1 MIIENSKTYNVND
14 VENLFFRPSFCGK
27 SAEDLGIRVIYNM
40 PIPTKIPVFFHN
52 NNILTSFSTGWQGGS
67 AGSFTDTEVTMTK
80 VKAESSYA
88 ADLYFSTI
96 YEMLTNSAEVN
107 LGDLSGTDLETAETE
122 LFRRAIV
129 DSIYSTM
136 WWGDTNGEYSN
147 FTSFTGFLP
156 KIELAWDNG
165 DTTSVDVENE
175 QVTADVES
183 IFMNTW
189 RNASSQLRNLASD
202 GQLAFYVSSDIYDK
216 YRTMIDQNNYN
227 VLNAGILEARPVLY
241 YHGIPII
248 EVPMDSF
255 YTTKGKSFC
264 LLTDRRNLI
273 LGLNT
278 NDSPEKGI
286 KMWYNPDEMENRQR
300 VVFLAGTA
308 IADYSLISGFIY
320 NETVSL

>member
-1 MIIENSKTYNVND
+1 MIIENSKNYNVTD

-27 SAEDLGIRVIYNM
+27 SAEGLGIRVIYNM

-52 NNILTSFSTGWQGGS
+52 NNILTPFTTGWQGGS

-88 ADLYFSTI
+88 ADIYYSTI
-96 YEMLTNSAEVN
+96 FEMLTNSAEVN
-107 LGDLSGTDLETAETE
+107 LGDLTGTDLEAAETE

-136 WWGDTNGEYSN
+136 WWGDTNAEYSN

-165 DTTSVDVENE
+165 DTLGVSIETE
-175 QVTADVES
+175 QVEVDVES
-183 IFMNTW
+183 ILADTW
-189 RNASSQLRNLASD
+189 GNASTQLRNLALD
-202 GQLAFYVSSDIYDK
+202 GHLAFYVTSDIYDK
-216 YRTMIDQNNYN
+216 YRTLIDQNNYN
-227 VLNAGILEARPVLY
+227 VLNAGVLEARPTLY
-241 YHGIPII
+241 YHGIPLVEI
-248 EVPMDSF
+248 PMDTF
-255 YTTKGKSFC
+255 YATKGKSFC

-308 IADYSLISGFIY
+308 IADFTLISGFIY
-320 NETVSL
+320 NDIISI

>member
-27 SAEDLGIRVIYNM
+27 SAEELGIRILYNM
-40 PIPTKIPVFFHN
+40 PIPTNIPVFSHH
-52 NNILTSFSTGWQGGS
+52 NNILQEFSSGWHGSPTSNIDQKEITLS
-67 AGSFTDTEVTMTK
+67 K
-80 VKAESSYA
+80 LKAESSYSA
-88 ADLYFSTI
+88 ESYFSTI

-107 LGDLSGTDLETAETE
+107 LGDLTGTDLEAAETE

-136 WWGDTNGEYSN
+136 WWGDTNAEYSN

-165 DTTSVDVENE
+165 DTLGVSIETE
-175 QVTADVES
+175 QVEVDVES
-183 IFMNTW
+183 ILADTW
-189 RNASSQLRNLASD
+189 GNASTQLRNLASD
-202 GQLAFYVSSDIYDK
+202 GHLAFYVTSDIYDK
-216 YRTMIDQNNYN
+216 YRTLIDQNNYN
-227 VLNAGILEARPVLY
+227 VLNAGVLEARPTLY
-241 YHGIPII
+241 YHGIPLVEI
-248 EVPMDSF
+248 PMDTF
-255 YTTKGKSFC
+255 YATKGKSFC

-300 VVFLAGTA
+300 VVFLAGTLVADKDIVAGA
-308 IADYSLISGFIY
+308 IFHSGIVF
-320 NETVSL
+320 